1 MSGELFS
8 FKRDIASIKSSIVF
22 DVFGFPVT
30 NSTLFIFIILI
41 GVLVFSFFAFR
52 KGKQSLVPSKA
63 QAFFEIVYEA
73 IHKQI
78 STITGNEYHTKRV
91 FPIIASIFLFVGVSN
106 YLGLVPGLS
115 SITWNGTQ
123 LFRTATGDFNTTFGL
138 ALGAI
143 IVLHFISIKDFG
155 ILGYLNKY
163 IPVTQLREDV
173 KKGLL
178 SPIYVFVTILIA
190 CLDIVGEVA
199 KVISVSLRLFGNMYA
214 GDVLTTILIGIFA
227 FILPSFWVAF
237 GLLGALIQTIVFGSL
252 ITVFY
257 MQAAGPEPGTEKK

>member
-1 MSGELFS
+1 MNGEIFS
-8 FKRDIASIKSSIVF
+8 FKRDIASIGPSTVF
-22 DVFGFPVT
+22 EIFGYPIT
-30 NSTLFIFIILI
+30 NSTIFIFLVLALLLI
-41 GVLVFSFFAFR
+41 FTFFIFRNKSFIP
-52 KGKQSLVPSKA
+52 GKA

-78 STITGNEYHTKRV
+78 STITGNEYHTKRI

-106 YLGLVPGLS
+106 YLGLLPGLS
-115 SITWNGTQ
+115 SITWNGESI
-123 LFRTATGDFNTTFGL
+123 FRTATGDFNTTFGL

-143 IVLHFISIKDFG
+143 VVLHLISIKDFG
-155 ILGYLNKY
+155 ILGYINKY
-163 IPVTQLREDV
+163 IPVKQIREDM
-173 KKGLL
+173 KKGIL

-227 FILPSFWVAF
+227 FVLPSFWVAF

-252 ITVFY
+252 ITVYY
-257 MQAAGPEPGTEKK
+257 MQAAGPEPGTEKS